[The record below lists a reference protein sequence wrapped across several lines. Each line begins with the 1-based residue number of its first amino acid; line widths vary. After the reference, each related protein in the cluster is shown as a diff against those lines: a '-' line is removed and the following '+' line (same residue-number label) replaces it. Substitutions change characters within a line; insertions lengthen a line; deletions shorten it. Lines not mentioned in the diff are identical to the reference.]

1 MFSFLLLLI
10 GAKLFERMYSG
21 LGTGGSSFRW
31 RERQTWRRECA
42 TVIAQ
47 IVLITILAVFGELPA
62 KPGRASCEVG
72 HSSLNRSSSGVAQV
86 SNLGLIGIQ
95 CRVPRRLY
103 KSGTV
108 QHSLK
113 VDATV
118 YQVSPSGVRSIVP
131 SRVSVSGSGGNSES
145 EYVNFGV
152 DIPVD
157 PSERDAAIRKYL
169 SDLASSAASSP
180 NQKERE
186 QGRLLQKMGPQALTP
201 IFRQHRVGRFQVDC
215 RVLDEG
221 RVIGMGRADLD
232 VLFKGRFFD
241 QDEFRRK

>member
-1 MFSFLLLLI
+1 
-10 GAKLFERMYSG
+10 
-21 LGTGGSSFRW
+21 
-31 RERQTWRRECA
+31 
-42 TVIAQ
+42 
-47 IVLITILAVFGELPA
+47 VLIIILAVFGELPA
-62 KPGRASCEVG
+62 KPGRAACEVG
-72 HSSLNRSSSGVAQV
+72 HSSLLNRSSSGVAQV
-86 SNLGLIGIQ
+86 SNLELIAIQ
-95 CRVPRRLY
+95 CRVPRRPY
-103 KSGTV
+103 KSV
-108 QHSLK
+108 QNGLK

-131 SRVSVSGSGGNSES
+131 SRVDVSGSGGDSES
-145 EYVNFGV
+145 EYVSFYV

-157 PSERDAAIRKYL
+157 PSDRDSAIRKYL

-180 NQKERE
+180 DEKERK

-241 QDEFRRK
+241 QDVFRKK

>member
-1 MFSFLLLLI
+1 
-10 GAKLFERMYSG
+10 
-21 LGTGGSSFRW
+21 
-31 RERQTWRRECA
+31 
-42 TVIAQ
+42 VIAQ

-86 SNLGLIGIQ
+86 SNLGFIGIQ
-95 CRVPRRLY
+95 CRVPRRRY
-103 KSGTV
+103 KSV
-108 QHSLK
+108 QNGLK

-131 SRVSVSGSGGNSES
+131 SRVSVSGSGGNSAS
-145 EYVNFGV
+145 EYVNFDV

-169 SDLASSAASSP
+169 SDLANSAASSP
-180 NQKERE
+180 NEKERE

-201 IFRQHRVGRFQVDC
+201 IFRQHRIGRFQVDC
-215 RVLDEG
+215 RVQDEG
-221 RVIGMGRADLD
+221 RVIGLGRADLD

-241 QDEFRRK
+241 QDEFRKK